1 MKSIVGGVL
10 EYRNAVRR
18 LRHIHEP
25 DVTSSLKGKRPLD
38 LFRQFRVFFFWKNT
52 SKIDREMHG
61 T

>member
-38 LFRQFRVFFFWKNT
+38 LFRQFRVFSFG
-52 SKIDREMHG
+52 KIHRK
-61 T
+61 